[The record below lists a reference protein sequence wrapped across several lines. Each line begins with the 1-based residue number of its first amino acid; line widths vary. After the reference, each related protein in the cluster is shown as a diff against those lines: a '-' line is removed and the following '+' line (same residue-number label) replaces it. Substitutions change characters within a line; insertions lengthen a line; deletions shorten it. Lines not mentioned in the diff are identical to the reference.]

1 MGIIY
6 RLLLLVLF
14 IMPSLSVSYAQ
25 ETESASVSAEAVQA
39 EQVQAEQVQ
48 AGRIAT
54 EITKAL
60 EGEPFTV
67 EQSCDQG
74 NCVITLQMK

>member
-14 IMPSLSVSYAQ
+14 IMPPLSVPYAQ
-25 ETESASVSAEAVQA
+25 ETESGRVTAEILAEVSAEQA
-39 EQVQAEQVQ
+39 QAD
-48 AGRIAT
+48 RIAT

-60 EGEPFTV
+60 EDEPFTV
-67 EQSCDQG
+67 EKSCDHG
-74 NCVITLQMK
+74 DCVITLQME